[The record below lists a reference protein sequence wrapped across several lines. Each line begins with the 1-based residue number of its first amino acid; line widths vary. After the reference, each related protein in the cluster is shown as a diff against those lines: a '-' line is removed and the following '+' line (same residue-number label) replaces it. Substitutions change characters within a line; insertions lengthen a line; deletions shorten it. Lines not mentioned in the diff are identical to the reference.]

1 MASTYEFLPAGRSV
15 KRIRPLD
22 KAILRKLRSLIEKK
36 WPRLSFSIEQAPED
50 CLRVSVEK
58 ASFDPASHLAL
69 RAFLRNLT
77 WDDRLL
83 DRRVA
88 FKASS
93 TARRTPILRFLR
105 CTTCGP
111 A

>member
-15 KRIRPLD
+15 KRIRPLN

-58 ASFDPASHLAL
+58 ASFDPVKHSEEDTESTVSALYYVLRTGVKPHASKTSFGHI
-69 RAFLRNLT
+69 
-77 WDDRLL
+77 
-83 DRRVA
+83 
-88 FKASS
+88 K
-93 TARRTPILRFLR
+93 
-105 CTTCGP
+105 
-111 A
+111 

>member
-1 MASTYEFLPAGRSV
+1 MN
-15 KRIRPLD
+15 

-50 CLRVSVEK
+50 CLRISVEK
-58 ASFDPASHLAL
+58 SSFQPEAHLAL

-88 FKASS
+88 FKHSEEDTEATVSALYYVLRTGVKPHASKTS
-93 TARRTPILRFLR
+93 FGHIK
-105 CTTCGP
+105 
-111 A
+111 